1 MSGARSDAAMS
12 RARELRLAAV
22 CLALMLIPIVP
33 LAGGDHSQVASGKT
47 ITFDHRTGN
56 EWWVEVILSG
66 PSAGSVTRVEAK
78 DDGGPWVA
86 LTLRSWGA
94 WANSFHIEPGH
105 KVTFRAVWSDATVT
119 SCAFSH
125 PAGVESC
132 GGAPPPPGPGPG
144 SKEAESFV
152 TRTAGGRGTSGGA
165 SGGAFWNLWSNGHIQ
180 DTLSATEPSDLVIK
194 AGGTPAAGKWPTMA
208 VSVDGAVVATR
219 TITSGP
225 FNSYTVQGIPAG
237 DHVIRIAFTNDAVIG
252 GEDRNLH
259 LDLVSFVKAGSAPPP
274 PPPPPPS
281 PGTATLVAG
290 GLNFPVD
297 ISFGPD
303 GTMYY
308 AEVATGD
315 FRAIAPGASTPS
327 APLGHVNALPG
338 GNGGFLGL
346 LVDKDF
352 SSTNAFYVYYST
364 QKADGSRENR
374 VSRMV
379 DGVETVIVSGI
390 PYGHEHDGGRLA
402 WMGDHLLVTTG
413 EAQDFSIPMDP
424 NSLGGKTL
432 RITTDGAAA
441 PGNPTPGSR
450 VYSMGHR
457 NPFGIAYDPVANIIW
472 QTENG
477 PDVNDEVNIIRPG
490 KNYGWPAVSGKAN
503 HPSYQNPEVSITPT
517 IGPTGGTMLG
527 GKFYFGSFNDASVY
541 RVDGSPGSYSA
552 TRIWSLEWWHRVL
565 DVEAGPDGAL
575 YVATKDAIYRLPV
588 GGGAPP
594 PDLPPLIPSAREAE
608 AFAAKSTGGRQT
620 LGGASGGAIWNL
632 WANGYIEDNIQSDG
646 IHPLVIMAGGDAA
659 NGVWPHARVRID
671 GAVVW
676 EFDADSKAITA
687 YQGPVPCQGVHKV
700 RIEFTNDYYAPPLD
714 RNLLLDR
721 VFFGDKP
728 GDPAHEHPPENI
740 CG

>member
-1 MSGARSDAAMS
+1 MSPAAAPAVS
-12 RARELRLAAV
+12 RMRQRRLWAV
-22 CLALMLIPIVP
+22 LFVAVLIPLVP
-33 LAGGDHSQVASGKT
+33 VASSDHSQTASGKT
-47 ITFDHRTGN
+47 VTFDHKTGN
-56 EWWVEVILSG
+56 EWWVEVILRG
-66 PSAGSVTRVEAK
+66 PSAASVTKVEAK
-78 DDGGPWVA
+78 DDGGPWVT

-94 WANSFHIEPGH
+94 WAASFHIEPGH
-105 KVTFRAVWSDATVT
+105 KVTFRATWSDATVT

-125 PAGVESC
+125 PAGVEDC
-132 GGAPPPPGPGPG
+132 GATPPPPPGPSP
-144 SKEAESFV
+144 SSREAESFAI
-152 TRTAGGRGTSGGA
+152 RTAGGRATSGAA
-165 SGGAFWNLWSNGHIQ
+165 SGGAFWNLWSNGYIQ
-180 DTLSATEPSDLVIK
+180 DSLSASEPSDLVIR
-194 AGGTPAAGKWPTMA
+194 AGGTQAAGTWPIMA
-208 VSVDGAVVATR
+208 VAVDGNTIATQPLSWG
-219 TITSGP
+219 TMST
-225 FNSYTVQGIPAG
+225 YTFPGIAAG
-237 DHVIRIAFTNDAVIG
+237 DHVIRISFTNDAVIG
-252 GEDRNLH
+252 GQDRNLH
-259 LDLVSFVKAGSAPPP
+259 LDVVSLVKPGTAPPP
-274 PPPPPPS
+274 PPPP

-303 GTMYY
+303 GTLYY

-315 FRAIAPGASTPS
+315 FRAIAPGANTPS

-352 SSTNAFYVYYST
+352 ENTNAFYVYYST
-364 QKADGSRENR
+364 QKADGSKENR

-379 DGVETVIVSGI
+379 DGVETIILAGI
-390 PYGHEHDGGRLA
+390 PYGFEHDGGRLA

-413 EAQDFSIPMDP
+413 EAQDFAIPMDP

-457 NPFGIAYDPVANIIW
+457 NPFGIAYDAATNTIW

-477 PDVNDEVNIIRPG
+477 PDVNDEINIIRPG
-490 KNYGWPAVSGKAN
+490 KNYGWPVVSGKAN
-503 HPSYQNPEVSITPT
+503 HPSYENPEIAITPP

-541 RVDGSPGSYSA
+541 RVDGSAGSYSA
-552 TRIWSLEWWHRVL
+552 TRIWSLDWWHRVL

-575 YVATKDAIYRLPV
+575 YVATRDAIYRLPV
-588 GGGAPP
+588 GGTAPP

-608 AFAAKSTGGRQT
+608 AFASKSTGGKQT
-620 LGGASGGAIWNL
+620 VSGASGGAIWNL
-632 WANGYIEDNIQSDG
+632 WANGHIEDDMQSDG
-646 IHPLVIMAGGDAA
+646 IHPLIVMAGGDAA

-671 GAVVW
+671 GVLVW
-676 EFDADSKAITA
+676 EFDATTKAIQA

-700 RIEFTNDYYAPPLD
+700 RIEFTNDFYAPPAD

-728 GDPAHEHPPENI
+728 GDPAHAHPPENI
-740 CG
+740 CD